1 MRWFAVALILINGA
15 LWLYGDK
22 LGPKPVAVVT
32 ERQALPRVADLKPLS
47 PEVEPEAARD
57 DVTLAEGEATEPA
70 VDVEAPP
77 EREAVPLSFCV
88 LGRWLCFAISSRGG
102 STPTW

>member
-47 PEVEPEAARD
+47 PEVEPEAAQE
-57 DVTLAEGEATEPA
+57 DVTLAEGEA
-70 VDVEAPP
+70 
-77 EREAVPLSFCV
+77 
-88 LGRWLCFAISSRGG
+88 
-102 STPTW
+102 STSTAG